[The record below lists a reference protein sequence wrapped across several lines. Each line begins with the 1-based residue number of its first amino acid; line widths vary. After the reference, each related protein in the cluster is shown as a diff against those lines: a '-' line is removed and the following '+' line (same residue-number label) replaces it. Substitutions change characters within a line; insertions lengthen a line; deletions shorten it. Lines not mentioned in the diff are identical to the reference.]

1 MVSGLPKEKRT
12 AVKKANKENLYQL
25 IAKHKD
31 WGILWICKLFKV
43 SRASYYKW
51 KKRAPSKRDLENEQ
65 LLKKI
70 TAVARSNNSLF
81 GKLAM
86 TDHINHHLE
95 DGEARV
101 NHKRVYRLM
110 CIHNIR
116 SRRPRYSHSSFK
128 KTAPEQTA
136 ENLLNRD
143 FHADTPN
150 EKWCTDITEKKIPGT
165 NNKIFISTILDL
177 YDRYPVGIALSRHN
191 DVALVNQTLE
201 NAVRDNPSAAPLFHS
216 DRGSQYTRKVFR
228 TTLESLGMTQ

>member
-1 MVSGLPKEKRT
+1 MVSGLPKERRI
-12 AVKKANKENLYQL
+12 AVKKTNKENLYQL
-25 IAKHKD
+25 IDKHKD

-51 KKRAPSKRDLENEQ
+51 KKHKPSKRDQDNQILLE
-65 LLKKI
+65 KI
-70 TAVARSNNSLF
+70 RSVAESNHSLF

-136 ENLLNRD
+136 ENLL
-143 FHADTPN
+143 T
-150 EKWCTDITEKKIPGT
+150 KLK
-165 NNKIFISTILDL
+165 L
-177 YDRYPVGIALSRHN
+177 
-191 DVALVNQTLE
+191 
-201 NAVRDNPSAAPLFHS
+201 
-216 DRGSQYTRKVFR
+216 
-228 TTLESLGMTQ
+228 